1 MDRVPHQVTRKPSI
15 PTGASHRDDGH
26 ETLPCL
32 RGDVVI
38 LLIGPVAQP
47 MCCSLWPLLYIS
59 REVLRI
65 RSLKR

>member
-1 MDRVPHQVTRKPSI
+1 MMATKPF
-15 PTGASHRDDGH
+15 HR
-26 ETLPCL
+26 L